1 MNLQEENIIPN
12 AINAELM
19 SIELESPVQNVD
31 TLIAKIAP
39 MLQPESAINVL
50 KKKLDDLHL
59 RVKLLGQL
67 DHELI
72 KPMESK
78 IMSRIEELT
87 MELVEEFIHSQNPGE
102 VPEKPK
108 PNKISTGH
116 GTISVT
122 GVST

>member
-1 MNLQEENIIPN
+1 MSLQEENIIPN

-19 SIELESPVQNVD
+19 SIELESTVQNAD
-31 TLIAKIAP
+31 TLTAKIAP
-39 MLQPESAINVL
+39 TLQPESAINVL
-50 KKKLDDLHL
+50 KKKLDDLQI
-59 RVKLLGQL
+59 RVKLLSQL

-78 IMSRIEELT
+78 IMSRIETLT

-108 PNKISTGH
+108 PKKISTGH